1 MGTAAIGGRRV
12 KENAG
17 FEMSDDK
24 KCIKKLLAIILN
36 LLTNVY
42 ICVSKAYQITV
53 GSNTKLKWTSA

>member
-1 MGTAAIGGRRV
+1 MGTAAFRERRV

-42 ICVSKAYQITV
+42 ICVSEA
-53 GSNTKLKWTSA
+53 

>member
-1 MGTAAIGGRRV
+1 MGTAAFREGRV

-42 ICVSKAYQITV
+42 ICMSEAYHHQITV
-53 GSNTKLKWTSA
+53 GSNT

>member
-1 MGTAAIGGRRV
+1 MGTAAFRERRV

-42 ICVSKAYQITV
+42 ICMSEAYHHQITV
-53 GSNTKLKWTSA
+53 GSNT

>member
-1 MGTAAIGGRRV
+1 MGTAAFGERRV

-42 ICVSKAYQITV
+42 ICVSEA
-53 GSNTKLKWTSA
+53 